1 MRAIRRGAG
10 KFTMMSYAPML
21 VPLSTLRNLCRA
33 QNIESAELLA
43 ENAHRASGTILAET
57 KEA

>member
-1 MRAIRRGAG
+1 
-10 KFTMMSYAPML
+10 ML